1 MNSPATVRRTH
12 WLRVFVLVTA
22 LIGVARPASAQ
33 PTVGVGDLFPDFT
46 ALDQDNV
53 PFTLSEYRG
62 RVVLLHI
69 CAMWCNPC
77 RAAAEDEEAVIDAL
91 NAAIGADNWLLVDA
105 LHTDNFVRPTDQA
118 DAMQWRSQFDTPAR
132 TLHASGSP
140 TSELSLLPFVLGS
153 LAYPTY
159 VVIAPDGTVSGI
171 QVGYDI
177 GLGDPLDGTAAVLM
191 RMVIDALAPSPDAII
206 DDLLAEIDQAGLA
219 AGTMN
224 SLTATLKQALAL
236 LTDDNTSNDAAAAA
250 ALVAFI
256 NQVQAQAGHK
266 IPDDLAA
273 DWISGAE
280 SALDAIGGS

>member
-1 MNSPATVRRTH
+1 M
-12 WLRVFVLVTA
+12 FVLVIA
-22 LIGVARPASAQ
+22 LIAVARPASAQ
-33 PTVGVGDLFPDFT
+33 LSVGVGDLFPDFT

-53 PFTLSEYRG
+53 PFTLSDHRG

-91 NAAIGADNWLLVDA
+91 NAAIGAENWLLVDA

-118 DAMQWRSQFDTPAR
+118 DATQWRSQFDTPAL

-140 TSELSLLPFVLGS
+140 TSELSLLPGVLGAV
-153 LAYPTY
+153 AYPTY
-159 VVIAPDGTVSGI
+159 VVIAPDGSVSAI

-177 GLGDPLDGTAAVLM
+177 GLRDPLDGTAAVLM
-191 RMVIDALAPSPDAII
+191 QMVIDALAPTPDAII

-224 SLTATLKQALAL
+224 SLSAMLRLGLAL

-250 ALVAFI
+250 ALAAFI

-266 IPDDLAA
+266 IPEALAA
-273 DWISGAE
+273 EWISVAQ
-280 SALDAIGGS
+280 AAIDAMGG